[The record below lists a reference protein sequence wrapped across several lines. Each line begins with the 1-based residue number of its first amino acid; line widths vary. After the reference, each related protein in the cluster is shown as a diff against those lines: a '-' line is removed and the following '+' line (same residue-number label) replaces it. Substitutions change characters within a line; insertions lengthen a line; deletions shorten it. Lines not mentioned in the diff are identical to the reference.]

1 MFWPLG
7 VLWGAL
13 SIYAL
18 LLVGGA
24 IILTARRR
32 RSDALNLSLAI
43 LLAASA
49 VVTADGLA
57 QLLSPL
63 FSNVFG
69 RDFTYQTTLLPF
81 TPPQAPGAVAGS
93 DTSAAQ
99 QERLRENVEN
109 QYRDDIVYG
118 ATMLVVGALVFGV
131 LWLGRWF
138 LRRWGAETE
147 ILGEAYLLL
156 LLVTTTVVALAALV
170 TAVAE
175 LVRRYLVTP
184 VGPDALPPHPGAAL
198 ATAIAFL
205 PLWGWFLVRAIR
217 EAALHVPAKV

>member
-13 SIYAL
+13 PIFAL

-24 IILTARRR
+24 IVLVARGRR
-32 RSDALNLSLAI
+32 NDALNLSLAI
-43 LLAASA
+43 LLAASL
-49 VVTADGLA
+49 VVSADGLA
-57 QLLSPL
+57 ELLSPL
-63 FSNVFG
+63 LSNAFG
-69 RDFTYQTTLLPF
+69 RDFTYQTTLPPF
-81 TPPQAPGAVAGS
+81 TPPQAPGVTAGT
-93 DTSAAQ
+93 DNRAAQ
-99 QERLRENVEN
+99 QEQLRENVEN
-109 QYRDDIVYG
+109 QYRDDVVYG

-147 ILGEAYLLL
+147 ILGEAFLLL

-175 LVRRYLVTP
+175 LIRRYVVTP
-184 VGPDALPPHPGAAL
+184 VGPDAQLPHPGAAL

-217 EAALHVPAKV
+217 EAALHVATKV